1 MLRVAIDYCWGQY
14 RLNDEVGTTEVA
26 MHSHR
31 LIRPILAFAF
41 FAIIILL
48 QSPATA
54 TVRIVAFGDS
64 NTAGFGVPSASKYPS
79 KLQRDLRAGGYD
91 VVVRNS
97 GVNGSTSGGGL
108 RRLSSAVP
116 QGTDIAIVFFGRN
129 DVRFGVSE
137 ARMRANLNTIVGRLR
152 SRGVVVILCGF
163 YPFNFSNIAAR
174 HGAIY
179 AGDFFA
185 GVAVNGKKKRQYS
198 LRDIVPH
205 LNAVGYSVVANRLR
219 PQVVRAIKRVPQ

>member
-1 MLRVAIDYCWGQY
+1 MLAQ
-14 RLNDEVGTTEVA
+14 RLLA
-26 MHSHR
+26 
-31 LIRPILAFAF
+31 PILACFVFAF
-41 FAIIILL
+41 IIFLV
-48 QSPATA
+48 SPAVA
-54 TVRIVAFGDS
+54 TVQIVAFGDS
-64 NTAGFGVPSASKYPS
+64 NTAGFGVPSANKYPS
-79 KLQRDLRAGGYD
+79 ILQRDLRARGFD

-108 RRLSSAVP
+108 RRLDSAVP

-137 ARMRANLNTIVGRLR
+137 ARMRTNLDTIVRRLR

-163 YPFNFSNIAAR
+163 YPFNFANIAAR

-205 LNAVGYSVVANRLR
+205 LNAAGYSVVAKRLR
-219 PQVVRAIKRVPQ
+219 PQVERAIGRVGR